1 MIEGARYP
9 ANEIRNSWEKI
20 LLNQFH
26 DIIPGSS
33 IKEVYDVTDVEYKEL
48 LKTGEELV
56 DNGINYISSNIS
68 LDKKSVVV
76 VNSLGFERSDI
87 ATFEIPKNINNVGLI
102 DEDGKSIVC
111 QKIDKN
117 KAIFF
122 AENIPANGYKTFEL
136 VESTVELRDNIII
149 LNKELGENNFIKIGF
164 DSKGQIKSII
174 DKKTNREVLKEGAIA
189 NQIQAFEDKPMCFDN
204 WDIDIYYKEKMWIVD
219 GIQSINVVERG
230 PVRSTLRVERK
241 FLNSKI
247 IQNIYI
253 YNDIPR
259 IDFDSYID
267 WKEHDIVLKT
277 AFPVDIHTNEATY
290 EIQYGNITRPT
301 HENTSW
307 ELAQFEFVGHK
318 WVDISE
324 GDFGVSILNNC
335 KYGYD
340 IKNGN
345 MRLTML
351 KSGTDPNPVA
361 DQEEHRFTYSIYV
374 HEGTW
379 KEAKTTQ
386 LAYGLNTELFTK
398 VEGSHSGVLDKKV
411 SFVNVDKENVII
423 EVIKKAEDSNETI
436 IRLYEFENKRTN
448 CKLEFM
454 RELEYVYECDMLE
467 NNEKK
472 LVSNNKEFS
481 FIIKPYEI
489 KTFKVQLK

>member
-56 DNGINYISSNIS
+56 DNGINYISSNII

-117 KAIFF
+117 KAILF

-204 WDIDIYYKEKMWIVD
+204 WDIDIYYKEKMQIVD
-219 GIQSINVVERG
+219 GIQSINVVERA

-267 WKEHDIVLKT
+267 QKEHDIVLKT

-307 ELAQFEFVGHK
+307 ELAQFESVGHK

-340 IKNGN
+340 IKN
-345 MRLTML
+345 
-351 KSGTDPNPVA
+351 
-361 DQEEHRFTYSIYV
+361 
-374 HEGTW
+374 
-379 KEAKTTQ
+379 
-386 LAYGLNTELFTK
+386 
-398 VEGSHSGVLDKKV
+398 
-411 SFVNVDKENVII
+411 
-423 EVIKKAEDSNETI
+423 
-436 IRLYEFENKRTN
+436 
-448 CKLEFM
+448 
-454 RELEYVYECDMLE
+454 
-467 NNEKK
+467 
-472 LVSNNKEFS
+472 
-481 FIIKPYEI
+481 
-489 KTFKVQLK
+489 

>member
-20 LLNQFH
+20 LLNEFH

-48 LKTGEELV
+48 LKTGEEIV

-76 VNSLGFERSDI
+76 FNSLGFERSDI

-174 DKKTNREVLKEGAIA
+174 DKKTNREVLKEGQTA
-189 NQIQAFEDKPMCFDN
+189 NVLQAFEDKPMDYDN
-204 WDIDIYYKEKMWIVD
+204 WDIDIYYDEKMWLVNDVQHIEV
-219 GIQSINVVERG
+219 IERG
-230 PVRSTLRVERK
+230 NVRSTLEIKRK
-241 FLNSKI
+241 FQDSTI
-247 IQNIYI
+247 IQKVYI

-259 IDFDSYID
+259 IDFDTNID
-267 WKEHDIVLKT
+267 WKESQVLLKA
-277 AFPVDIHTNEATY
+277 AFPVDINSNEATY

-307 ELAQFEFVGHK
+307 ELAQFESVGHK

-324 GDFGVSILNNC
+324 GDFGVSMLNNC

-454 RELEYVYECDMLE
+454 RELE
-467 NNEKK
+467 
-472 LVSNNKEFS
+472 
-481 FIIKPYEI
+481 
-489 KTFKVQLK
+489 

>member
-56 DNGINYISSNIS
+56 DNGINYISSNII

-117 KAIFF
+117 KAILF

-204 WDIDIYYKEKMWIVD
+204 WDIDIYYKEKM
-219 GIQSINVVERG
+219 
-230 PVRSTLRVERK
+230 
-241 FLNSKI
+241 
-247 IQNIYI
+247 
-253 YNDIPR
+253 
-259 IDFDSYID
+259 
-267 WKEHDIVLKT
+267 
-277 AFPVDIHTNEATY
+277 
-290 EIQYGNITRPT
+290 
-301 HENTSW
+301 
-307 ELAQFEFVGHK
+307 
-318 WVDISE
+318 
-324 GDFGVSILNNC
+324 
-335 KYGYD
+335 
-340 IKNGN
+340 
-345 MRLTML
+345 
-351 KSGTDPNPVA
+351 
-361 DQEEHRFTYSIYV
+361 
-374 HEGTW
+374 
-379 KEAKTTQ
+379 
-386 LAYGLNTELFTK
+386 
-398 VEGSHSGVLDKKV
+398 
-411 SFVNVDKENVII
+411 
-423 EVIKKAEDSNETI
+423 
-436 IRLYEFENKRTN
+436 
-448 CKLEFM
+448 
-454 RELEYVYECDMLE
+454 
-467 NNEKK
+467 
-472 LVSNNKEFS
+472 
-481 FIIKPYEI
+481 
-489 KTFKVQLK
+489 

>member
-189 NQIQAFEDKPMCFDN
+189 NQIQAFEDKPMG
-204 WDIDIYYKEKMWIVD
+204 ILIYTIK
-219 GIQSINVVERG
+219 
-230 PVRSTLRVERK
+230 RK
-241 FLNSKI
+241 C
-247 IQNIYI
+247 
-253 YNDIPR
+253 
-259 IDFDSYID
+259 
-267 WKEHDIVLKT
+267 
-277 AFPVDIHTNEATY
+277 
-290 EIQYGNITRPT
+290 G
-301 HENTSW
+301 
-307 ELAQFEFVGHK
+307 
-318 WVDISE
+318 
-324 GDFGVSILNNC
+324 
-335 KYGYD
+335 
-340 IKNGN
+340 
-345 MRLTML
+345 
-351 KSGTDPNPVA
+351 
-361 DQEEHRFTYSIYV
+361 
-374 HEGTW
+374 
-379 KEAKTTQ
+379 
-386 LAYGLNTELFTK
+386 
-398 VEGSHSGVLDKKV
+398 
-411 SFVNVDKENVII
+411 
-423 EVIKKAEDSNETI
+423 
-436 IRLYEFENKRTN
+436 
-448 CKLEFM
+448 
-454 RELEYVYECDMLE
+454 
-467 NNEKK
+467 
-472 LVSNNKEFS
+472 
-481 FIIKPYEI
+481 
-489 KTFKVQLK
+489 

>member
-20 LLNQFH
+20 LLNEFH

-48 LKTGEELV
+48 LKTGEEIV

-76 VNSLGFERSDI
+76 FNSLGFERSDI

-219 GIQSINVVERG
+219 DIQSINVVERG

-290 EIQYGNITRPT
+290 EIQYGNITRST

-307 ELAQFEFVGHK
+307 ELAQFESVGHK
-318 WVDISE
+318 WGDISE
-324 GDFGVSILNNC
+324 GDFGVSMLNNC

-379 KEAKTTQ
+379 K
-386 LAYGLNTELFTK
+386 
-398 VEGSHSGVLDKKV
+398 
-411 SFVNVDKENVII
+411 
-423 EVIKKAEDSNETI
+423 
-436 IRLYEFENKRTN
+436 
-448 CKLEFM
+448 
-454 RELEYVYECDMLE
+454 
-467 NNEKK
+467 
-472 LVSNNKEFS
+472 
-481 FIIKPYEI
+481 
-489 KTFKVQLK
+489 